1 MPILSN
7 DLLWVYLISAVSACW
22 IRGIE
27 IAVEKPASNPRE
39 WTTRGGECPSNT
51 RCTNARKLTRGNFYM
66 GFITPND
73 FPNLRELYTA
83 QLRYLLSA
91 ENQIVDG
98 LPKMIEHAQ
107 ETQLRQAFQSHL
119 QETRNHVTR
128 LQRLLR
134 DLMNDPTDKKDPI
147 LAALVGSGENIAKE
161 TDPGAV
167 RDAGLIASAQKVEHY
182 EIASYGSARDWAEQL
197 GLSEHAT
204 ILQQTLDE
212 EKHADKLLTEISHTA
227 NATAV

>member
-1 MPILSN
+1 
-7 DLLWVYLISAVSACW
+7 
-22 IRGIE
+22 
-27 IAVEKPASNPRE
+27 
-39 WTTRGGECPSNT
+39 
-51 RCTNARKLTRGNFYM
+51 M

-73 FPNLRELYTA
+73 FPNMRELYTS

-98 LPKMIEHAQ
+98 LPKMIENAQ
-107 ETQLRQAFQSHL
+107 DTQLKQAFQSHL

-147 LAALVGSGENIAKE
+147 LTAIVGSAENITKE

-182 EIASYGSARDWAEQL
+182 EIASYGCARDWAEQL

-204 ILQQTLDE
+204 ILQQTLEE

>member
-1 MPILSN
+1 
-7 DLLWVYLISAVSACW
+7 
-22 IRGIE
+22 
-27 IAVEKPASNPRE
+27 
-39 WTTRGGECPSNT
+39 
-51 RCTNARKLTRGNFYM
+51 M

-98 LPKMIEHAQ
+98 LPKMIDRAQ
-107 ETQLRQAFQSHL
+107 EPQLRQAFQSHL

-128 LQRLLR
+128 LQRLLG
-134 DLMNDPTDKKDPI
+134 DLMNDASDKKDPI
-147 LAALVGSGENIAKE
+147 LAAIVGSGENIIKE
-161 TDPGAV
+161 TDPGSV

-182 EIASYGSARDWAEQL
+182 EIASYGSARDWAETL
-197 GLSEHAT
+197 GLHEHAQ

-212 EKHADKLLTEISHTA
+212 EKHADHLLTQISHTA
-227 NATAV
+227 NQRATAAA

>member
-1 MPILSN
+1 
-7 DLLWVYLISAVSACW
+7 
-22 IRGIE
+22 
-27 IAVEKPASNPRE
+27 
-39 WTTRGGECPSNT
+39 
-51 RCTNARKLTRGNFYM
+51 M
-66 GFITPND
+66 GLITPND

-98 LPKMIEHAQ
+98 LPKMIDHAQ

-128 LQRLLR
+128 LQRLLG
-134 DLMNDPTDKKDPI
+134 DLMNDFSDKKDSV
-147 LAALVGSGENIAKE
+147 LAAIVSSGENITKE
-161 TDPGAV
+161 SDPGAV
-167 RDAGLIASAQKVEHY
+167 RDAGLIASAQKIEHY

-197 GLSEHAT
+197 GLREHAQ
-204 ILQQTLDE
+204 ILQETLNE

-227 NATAV
+227 NATAAV